1 MKIKK
6 IKNSKFKLFKY
17 NLIQL
22 QIYSNEF
29 FFNNIDLSLNKI
41 EQIEVYLKQI
51 LKVIFEYHI

>member
-6 IKNSKFKLFKY
+6 IKNPNFKLFKY

-29 FFNNIDLSLNKI
+29 FFNNIDLSLNII

-51 LKVIFEYHI
+51 LKVIFEYHV

>member
-6 IKNSKFKLFKY
+6 IKNLNFKLFKY

-29 FFNNIDLSLNKI
+29 FFNNVDFSLNII

-51 LKVIFEYHI
+51 LKVIFEYHV

>member
-6 IKNSKFKLFKY
+6 IKNPNFKLFKY

-29 FFNNIDLSLNKI
+29 FFNNIDFSLNII
-41 EQIEVYLKQI
+41 EQIEVHLKQI
-51 LKVIFEYHI
+51 LKVIFEYHV

>member
-1 MKIKK
+1 MKIKR
-6 IKNSKFKLFKY
+6 IKNPNFKLFKY

-29 FFNNIDLSLNKI
+29 FFNNIDLSLNII

-51 LKVIFEYHI
+51 LKVIFEYHV

>member
-22 QIYSNEF
+22 QIYSDEF
-29 FFNNIDLSLNKI
+29 FSNNIDLSLNKI